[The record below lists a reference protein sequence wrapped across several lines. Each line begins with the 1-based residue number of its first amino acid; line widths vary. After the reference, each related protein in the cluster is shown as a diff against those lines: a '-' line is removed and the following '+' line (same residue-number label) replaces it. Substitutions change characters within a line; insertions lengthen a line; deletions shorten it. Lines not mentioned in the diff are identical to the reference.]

1 MMFLMIV
8 SVVYPHNTG
17 GAVYPA
23 EIPGVG
29 LAKVDGGKGVIK
41 TECFY
46 FVQQTAQIFLISH
59 EVGACT
65 SEAQKRSEGCMEG
78 GYPR

>member
-41 TECFY
+41 TE
-46 FVQQTAQIFLISH
+46 
-59 EVGACT
+59 
-65 SEAQKRSEGCMEG
+65 
-78 GYPR
+78 